1 MKKELRKDEV
11 GWRFF
16 QFQSIGQAS
25 FIPTQALPLYVQWL
39 EKRLEGKQSVHSGV
53 ASPQTGIKFGGGVV
67 NGCSPPHMSQF

>member
-1 MKKELRKDEV
+1 MKIELKKDEV
-11 GWRFF
+11 GEGFF
-16 QFQSIGQAS
+16 RFQSIGQAS

-53 ASPQTGIKFGGGVV
+53 ASPQTGIKFVGMFV